1 MRLCPPFR
9 FPQSLLSPRKILL
22 VFSVAAMLA
31 GGHVSAQSPAAYY
44 DTAKQRL
51 LAISAAQF
59 ITNTTQGAIEP
70 DSAQL
75 FACRVY
81 GLGRLLPYNEDFP
94 KANSTEGSRLIETGD
109 IGGARR

>member
-1 MRLCPPFR
+1 MKTDACHPG

-70 DSAQL
+70 DSAPA
-75 FACRVY
+75 F
-81 GLGRLLPYNEDFP
+81 RLPHLWPRLTPALQRRFSGNT
-94 KANSTEGSRLIETGD
+94 NSTSPEQT
-109 IGGARR
+109 A